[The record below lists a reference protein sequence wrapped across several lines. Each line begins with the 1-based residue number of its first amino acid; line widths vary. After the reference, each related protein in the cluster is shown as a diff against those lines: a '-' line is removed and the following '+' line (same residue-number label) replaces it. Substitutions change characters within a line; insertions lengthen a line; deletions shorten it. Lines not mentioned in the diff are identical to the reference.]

1 VLALYLLLLR
11 GDALRYAE
19 RIGLIVLIAVAAA
32 THSATFAL
40 FAGLTLC
47 AVLASLIGRVPFRR
61 VGHGIGALALGA
73 VLVFA
78 VDYAVAGRL
87 AWTPG
92 GFALSFGRM
101 LQDGIVKKY
110 LDAHCP
116 DPKLRLCAVKDRIPQ
131 DADTWFWGSDLFDH
145 MGRFAGLGREM
156 KTIALHSLAEYPGL
170 QVKTAAIATLRQL
183 IDVRTG
189 EGIQDNLWHTRTII
203 ERYTPQLV
211 PAMRAAREQHGEI
224 SFGAVNALQYP
235 LALAAMALLPLLVLG
250 AWRGKI
256 PSDIGELAAAVVLTL
271 LGNAFICG
279 ALSNPHDRY
288 GARVVWLAVLVVI
301 VAAIQVADSLG
312 RPASLS

>member
-1 VLALYLLLLR
+1 
-11 GDALRYAE
+11 
-19 RIGLIVLIAVAAA
+19 
-32 THSATFAL
+32 
-40 FAGLTLC
+40 
-47 AVLASLIGRVPFRR
+47 
-61 VGHGIGALALGA
+61 

-110 LDAHCP
+110 LDQHCP

-131 DADTWFWGSDLFDH
+131 DADTWFWGSDLFDQ

-156 KTIALHSLAEYPGL
+156 KTIALDSLAEYPGL
-170 QVKTAAIATLRQL
+170 QVKTAAIA
-183 IDVRTG
+183 
-189 EGIQDNLWHTRTII
+189 
-203 ERYTPQLV
+203 
-211 PAMRAAREQHGEI
+211 
-224 SFGAVNALQYP
+224 
-235 LALAAMALLPLLVLG
+235 
-250 AWRGKI
+250 
-256 PSDIGELAAAVVLTL
+256 IGELAAAVVLTL
-271 LGNAFICG
+271 IGNAFICG

-312 RPASLS
+312 RSSSLS